1 MPIKPIDFQVMMP
14 RTLDAAKEVSDA
26 MQRNHGLQQQQ
37 ASSIN
42 RDAEESLKQVYSKSQ
57 AESARIME
65 KQREGQRGEG
75 KKEKDGHDAKEK
87 EEQDNNRLKNDVSTS
102 TIDIKI

>member
-1 MPIKPIDFQVMMP
+1 
-14 RTLDAAKEVSDA
+14 
-26 MQRNHGLQQQQ
+26 
-37 ASSIN
+37 
-42 RDAEESLKQVYSKSQ
+42 
-57 AESARIME
+57 ME